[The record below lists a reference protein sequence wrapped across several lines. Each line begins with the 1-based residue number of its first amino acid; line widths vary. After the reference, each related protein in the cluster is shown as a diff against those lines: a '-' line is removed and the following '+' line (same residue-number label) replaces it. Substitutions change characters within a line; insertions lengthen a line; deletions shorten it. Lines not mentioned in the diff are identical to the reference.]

1 MKKSKAR
8 SDASGLGSAEMAK
21 GVASGA
27 ESGVPKVLCSACE
40 CERPARREVRREEFS
55 IRGEMVPLDVPVL
68 VCMTCGGVEVE
79 PSFGDPAAHALDA
92 YRRKRGLLLPA
103 EITRIREQWGL
114 SQVALATLLGM
125 SPATINRYELGA
137 LQQEKEDVL
146 LRACENPSVVRGL
159 LDHRGGLISERQRA
173 LAEAR
178 LAGAGEGGG
187 AAVRSRTYAEVP
199 VEVSHRSGMRAFSLD
214 RYSAV
219 VAWLCANAPLVTQ
232 TKLYKLLFYS
242 DFLAYRSSGRSLT
255 GVAYSRMPYG
265 PVPAGFSVLRA
276 ALEEREVVSVEEV
289 TFLNGNTGEVFRV
302 GPRGERA
309 AAALEPDDLVVL
321 RFVRDTLGGLSP
333 SAISDRSHE
342 ETAWKETP
350 PKAVIDYEHARA
362 LSIMLPMAS

>member
-8 SDASGLGSAEMAK
+8 ADASEGGATGMAK
-21 GVASGA
+21 VM
-27 ESGVPKVLCSACE
+27 CSACE
-40 CERPARREVRREEFS
+40 CERPVRREVRAQEFS
-55 IRGEMVPLDVPVL
+55 VRGEAIALEIPVL
-68 VCMTCGGVEVE
+68 VCTTCGGVEVD
-79 PSFGDPAAHALDA
+79 PAFGDPAAHALDA

-159 LDHRGGLISERQRA
+159 LDHRGGLLSERQRA

-178 LAGAGEGGG
+178 LSGAGEGAG
-187 AAVRSRTYAEVP
+187 VRSRTYAEIP
-199 VEVSHRSGMRAFSLD
+199 VEVSHRSGMRAFTFD

-219 VAWLCANAPLVTQ
+219 VAWLCANVPLVTQ

-242 DFLAYRSSGRSLT
+242 DFLAYGSSGRSLT
-255 GVAYSRMPYG
+255 GVAYCRMPYG

-289 TFLNGNTGEVFRV
+289 TFQNGNTGEVFRV

-309 AAALEPDDLVVL
+309 AAALKADDLVVL
-321 RFVRDTLGGLSP
+321 RLIRDTLGGLSP

-350 PKAVIDYEHARA
+350 QKALIDYKHARA
-362 LSIMLPMAS
+362 LSIMLPTAS

>member
-8 SDASGLGSAEMAK
+8 ADASEGGATGMAK
-21 GVASGA
+21 VM
-27 ESGVPKVLCSACE
+27 CSACE
-40 CERPARREVRREEFS
+40 CERPVRREVRAQEFS
-55 IRGEMVPLDVPVL
+55 VRGEAIALEIPVL
-68 VCMTCGGVEVE
+68 VCTTCGGVEVD
-79 PSFGDPAAHALDA
+79 PAFGDPAAHALDA

-159 LDHRGGLISERQRA
+159 LDHRGGLLSERQRA

-178 LAGAGEGGG
+178 LSGAGEGGG
-187 AAVRSRTYAEVP
+187 AGVRLRTYAEIP
-199 VEVSHRSGMRAFSLD
+199 VEVSHRSGMRAFAFD

-242 DFLAYRSSGRSLT
+242 DFLAYGSSGRSLT
-255 GVAYSRMPYG
+255 GVAYCRMPYG

-289 TFLNGNTGEVFRV
+289 TFQNGNTGEVFRV

-309 AAALEPDDLVVL
+309 AAVLEADDLVVL

-350 PKAVIDYEHARA
+350 QKALIDYKHARA
-362 LSIMLPMAS
+362 LSIMLPTAS